1 MSRLDSFI
9 RRMQA
14 QRDCLNAA
22 VAAVG
27 DLPGVAF
34 ELGLGNG
41 RTYDHMCETMPNREI
56 YVFERQVAAHPM
68 NIPDDDHLV
77 LGDILETLPE
87 AAERFEGEVALA
99 HTDLGTG
106 IKADNEKLAAQVA
119 PLLWRAMASGGVV
132 ISGDA
137 LPGTGWEPGPRPESV
152 APERYF
158 VYRKP

>member
-9 RRMQA
+9 RRMNA

-22 VAAVG
+22 AEAVRN
-27 DLPGVAF
+27 LPGAAF

-41 RTYDHMCETMPNREI
+41 RTYDHMCEIMPDRDI
-56 YVFERQVAAHPM
+56 YVFERHIAAHPM
-68 NIPDDDHLV
+68 NIPDDDHLFM
-77 LGDILETLPE
+77 GDIMDTLP
-87 AAERFEGEVALA
+87 AAAARFEGAVALA

-106 IKADNEKLAAQVA
+106 VKEENEKLAAKVA
-119 PLLWRAMASGGVV
+119 PLLWQAMAPGGVV

-137 LPGTGWEPGPRPESV
+137 LPGSEWAPGPHPESV

>member
-22 VAAVG
+22 AGAVQA
-27 DLPGVAF
+27 LSGVAF

-41 RTYDHMCETMPNREI
+41 RTYDHMCEIMPEREI
-56 YVFERQVAAHPM
+56 YVFERHVAAHPM
-68 NIPDDDHLV
+68 NIPDDDHL
-77 LGDILETLPE
+77 LMGDIMETLP
-87 AAERFEGEVALA
+87 AAAARFEGQVVLA

-106 IKADNEKLAAQVA
+106 VKAENEKLAAKVA
-119 PLLWRAMASGGVV
+119 PLLWQAMAPGGVV
-132 ISGDA
+132 VSGDA
-137 LPGTGWEPGPRPESV
+137 LPGDGWAPGPHPESV
-152 APERYF
+152 APERMF

>member
-9 RRMQA
+9 RRIQA

-22 VAAVG
+22 AEAVSEIDG
-27 DLPGVAF
+27 AVF

-41 RTYDHMCETMPNREI
+41 RTYDHMCELLPDREI
-56 YVFERQVAAHPM
+56 YVFERQVAAHPL

-77 LGDILETLPE
+77 LGDILDTLP
-87 AAERFEGEVALA
+87 AAAARFAGAVALA

-106 IKADNEKLAAQVA
+106 IKADNEKLAAKVA
-119 PLLWRAMASGGVV
+119 PLLWQAMAPGGVV
-132 ISGDA
+132 VSGDA
-137 LPGTGWEPGPRPESV
+137 LAGPDWAPGPHPESV